1 MSNNWNDPRE
11 KHHHIATLEK
21 DIGESQG
28 NERLSDN
35 DLISGLSTPVAM
47 ALNNDYVEADITAG
61 QKMLSAMSGS
71 LLTSLLGES
80 SHQGHFYGSRY

>member
-1 MSNNWNDPRE
+1 MSSRWEDTKE

-35 DLISGLSTPVAM
+35 ELISGLASPVAM
-47 ALNNDYVEADITAG
+47 ALNDDYVEMDITAG

-71 LLTSLLGES
+71 LLTSLLGKS
-80 SHQGHFYGSRY
+80 SLKPLLHV